1 MYQDAK
7 GDVSSDEEAAKAQQP
22 PIKKKGRRRRQRQ
35 SIAVQPEAKYKK
47 IDSDEGVFRDLSATV
62 SPVL

>member
-1 MYQDAK
+1 MYRDAK

-22 PIKKKGRRRRQRQ
+22 PIKKKGRRRQ